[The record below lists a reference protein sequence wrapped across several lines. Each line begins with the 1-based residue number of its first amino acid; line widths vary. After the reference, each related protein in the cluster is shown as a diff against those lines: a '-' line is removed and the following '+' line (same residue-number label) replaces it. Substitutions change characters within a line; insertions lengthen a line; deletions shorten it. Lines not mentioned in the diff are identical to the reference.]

1 MAIKVSVNSSPG
13 NRVSINSQ
21 NRDTIRTISVGIATG
36 GGGGASRLSD
46 LTDVRAVSPA
56 NNNTLV
62 YDSAT
67 QRYVVKEL
75 PVLNGGTF

>member
-1 MAIKVSVNSSPG
+1 MGIKVSVNTSPG
-13 NRVSINSQ
+13 NRVSINNQ
-21 NRDTIRTISVGIATG
+21 NRDTIRSVSVGLVQPVTPTILA
-36 GGGGASRLSD
+36 D
-46 LTDVRAVSPA
+46 LTDVTVGYPA

-67 QRYVVKEL
+67 QKYVVREL

>member
-1 MAIKVSVNSSPG
+1 MGIKVLVNSSPG

-21 NRDTIRTISVGIATG
+21 NRETIRTIGVGLATSSVAT
-36 GGGGASRLSD
+36 LQD
-46 LTDVRAVSPA
+46 LTDVTAINPA

-67 QRYVVKEL
+67 QKYVVREL

>member
-1 MAIKVSVNSSPG
+1 MSIKVSVNSSPG

-36 GGGGASRLSD
+36 AGGGASRLQD

-67 QRYVVKEL
+67 QKYVVKEL

>member
-36 GGGGASRLSD
+36 GGGGASRLSE